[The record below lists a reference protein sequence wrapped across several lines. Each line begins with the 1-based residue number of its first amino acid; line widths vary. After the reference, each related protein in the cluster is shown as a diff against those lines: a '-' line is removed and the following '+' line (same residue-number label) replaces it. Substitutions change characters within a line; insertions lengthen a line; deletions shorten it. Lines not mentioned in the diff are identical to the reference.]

1 MDKDFSEL
9 DLQLVMYDFNDT
21 EEEREDNIVAG
32 VAIRAE
38 DAEAFAADVERLA
51 VEKYGGATF
60 AGLLDEDMND
70 DSMIAAQQRKDAER
84 NEALLAEAERV
95 LDEGLPEEAPKR
107 RPMPS
112 IKGKTLEQV
121 KGEYEEATRRWE
133 ELQADPEG
141 YGESELRERLLDYVD
156 AGLCVDMA
164 MRRTSTRWIRRR
176 APRCSSSSRRTRTSR
191 RTIGST
197 CCSEASR
204 RRRSDH
210 SQCPPDSTRSQW
222 PVASWWTVSW
232 PTTTSRTS
240 E

>member
-1 MDKDFSEL
+1 MGKDFSEL

-21 EEEREDNIVAG
+21 EEEREDNVVAG

-60 AGLLDEDMND
+60 AGLLDEDLND
-70 DSMIAAQQRKDAER
+70 DSMVAAQQRKDAAR

-95 LDEGLPEEAPKR
+95 LDAGLPEEAQKR

-112 IKGKTLEQV
+112 VKGKTLEQV
-121 KGEYEEATRRWE
+121 KMEYEEATRRWE

-164 MRRTSTRWIRRR
+164 MRRDFNSMDPQARSEMLKLLAQNGDVFGELLVRR
-176 APRCSSSSRRTRTSR
+176 AARRFPAGGGVITPSAHQIRNAPNGLWRHGGPCHDR
-191 RTIGST
+191 R
-197 CCSEASR
+197 
-204 RRRSDH
+204 
-210 SQCPPDSTRSQW
+210 
-222 PVASWWTVSW
+222 
-232 PTTTSRTS
+232 
-240 E
+240 